1 MTFVALS
8 IADWPT
14 GAAAN
19 DLLAQLLAIAPRAA
33 VSPGER
39 LAWLDARGLDPG
51 ALTAHACE
59 ALGAIGIT
67 RISAGVAQMPI
78 VAMVAAARV
87 MGRASWDAPC
97 TAVISAASGAS
108 HDPRPTTS
116 SLTHISPGTERAYLA
131 PLPLDVLAPASQ
143 LMSLFAGVGLE
154 TCGDLA
160 RLSRESVEVRFGRE
174 GLAAWRLARAD
185 DRRPIFSSR
194 PRELPNASLDWTE
207 FSTTDL
213 EQLVFVLHS
222 LLKTVCDTLA
232 GNGTGARSLTLTLAL
247 ENRATIVQPVGAAR
261 STAQRTT
268 WLRLM
273 RRALERITLPDR
285 VTGIAVQVDA
295 VGAPE
300 VRQGDL
306 FDLGFASAHAAE
318 SAVAH
323 VMDLQ
328 SDAVVAAERNEHYLP
343 ERRVRWKAVELAA
356 ESGGSADV
364 AKATSDLHGANVTL
378 VTSAEPRLQPRA
390 PLSPT
395 LHPMLLPAPRE
406 ITVLAQSRRGFA
418 TPFRYIDNGVAVS
431 LKECVGPHCIS
442 GEHWSDSFAREYHQG
457 VRADG
462 VVVLLYRDVPSDT
475 WYLAGWWD

>member
-14 GAAAN
+14 GAASN
-19 DLLAQLLAIAPRAA
+19 DLLAQLLAVAPRAA

-39 LAWLDARGLDPG
+39 LAWLDARGLDPA
-51 ALTAHACE
+51 ALTERACE
-59 ALGAIGIT
+59 ALAEIGIT
-67 RISAGVAQMPI
+67 NVRAGASQVPI
-78 VAMVAAARV
+78 VAAIAAREAE
-87 MGRASWDAPC
+87 R
-97 TAVISAASGAS
+97 
-108 HDPRPTTS
+108 RETS
-116 SLTHISPGTERAYLA
+116 DERSYLA
-131 PLPLDVLAPASQ
+131 PLPLDVIAPPDK

-174 GLAAWRLARAD
+174 GLALWRLARAD

-222 LLKTVCDTLA
+222 LLKTVCDTLTA
-232 GNGTGARSLTLTLAL
+232 NGTGARALTLTLTL
-247 ENRATIVQPVGAAR
+247 ENRTTMTQPVGAAR
-261 STAQRTT
+261 TTAQRTT

-285 VTGIAVQVDA
+285 VTGVAVQVDA

-306 FDLGFASAHAAE
+306 FDLGFASTEAAE
-318 SAVAH
+318 SAVGH

-328 SDAVVAAERNEHYLP
+328 VDAVVVALRSEHLLP
-343 ERRVRWKAVELAA
+343 ERRVQWVA
-356 ESGGSADV
+356 E
-364 AKATSDLHGANVTL
+364 
-378 VTSAEPRLQPRA
+378 EPRLQPLA
-390 PLSPT
+390 PWTPPTNSPA
-395 LHPMLLPAPRE
+395 LHPMLLPVPRE
-406 ITVLAQSRRGFA
+406 IDVLTQSRRGFA
-418 TPFRYIDNGVAVS
+418 IPFRYIDNGVAVS
-431 LKECVGPHCIS
+431 LKECLGPHGIS
-442 GEHWSDSFAREYHQG
+442 GGQWTESFAREYHQG

-462 VVVLLYRDVPSDT
+462 MVVLLYRDVPTDR

>member
-8 IADWPT
+8 IPDWPT

-19 DLLAQLLAIAPRAA
+19 DLLAQLLAVAPRAA

-51 ALTAHACE
+51 ALVARTRE
-59 ALGAIGIT
+59 ALAEIGIT
-67 RISAGVAQMPI
+67 KVSAGASQVPI
-78 VAMVAAARV
+78 VAVIAARA
-87 MGRASWDAPC
+87 GSDIHSGGLRFAGAPRC
-97 TAVISAASGAS
+97 GAGEPTPVSGMSLPVHAVLAAG
-108 HDPRPTTS
+108 H
-116 SLTHISPGTERAYLA
+116 ERTYLA
-131 PLPLDVLAPASQ
+131 PLPLDVLSPANT
-143 LMSLFAGVGLE
+143 LLSLFAGVGLE

-160 RLSRESVEVRFGRE
+160 RLTRESVEVRFGRE

-232 GNGTGARSLTLTLAL
+232 VNGTGARTLTLTLTL
-247 ENRATIVQPVGAAR
+247 ENRTRIVQPVGAAR

-300 VRQGDL
+300 GRQGDL

-328 SDAVVAAERNEHYLP
+328 SDAVVVAQRAEHFLP
-343 ERRVRWKAVELAA
+343 ERRVKWVTDDSAMSREHQHHVSLPMAHAGA
-356 ESGGSADV
+356 ESGLLAPGSW
-364 AKATSDLHGANVTL
+364 
-378 VTSAEPRLQPRA
+378 
-390 PLSPT
+390 LS
-395 LHPMLLPAPRE
+395 LLLLPIPRE
-406 ITVLAQSRRGFA
+406 ITVLSQSRRGFA
-418 TPFRYIDNGVAVS
+418 IPFRYTDNGVAVS
-431 LKECVGPHCIS
+431 LKECLGPHCIS
-442 GEHWSDSFAREYHQG
+442 GERWTDSFTREYHQG

-462 VVVLLYRDVPSDT
+462 MVVLIYRDVTNDK